1 MRKIFSTFALTIGLL
16 VSASSTMAQVNMS
29 RYITLT
35 VKSGQSINLIF
46 KAAAASTPIRIV
58 SGSNTQN
65 ITVDTVWSTSTGY
78 NTDGTTMTVYG
89 DITGLNCYY
98 NYINLIGLDASNNTE
113 LMLLSCDN
121 NQLTTLDVSKNTK
134 LTSLSCTYNQISSLD
149 VSKNTK
155 LTMFDCNGNNL
166 SNLNISNNTELKELN
181 CSNNQLSRLDISKN
195 TKLTMLNCSNNQFT
209 TLNVSKNTL
218 LTDLSCSSNQLSS
231 LDISKNT
238 KLAMLDCYGNK
249 FTTAAIDSIYC
260 TLPIRQEADSAIIY
274 PVKDSS
280 DPNHA
285 TVIASTKKNA
295 IDKNWKVKYNDTYT
309 NIPATTGSYVCFA
322 TDIAESRTEQALNLY
337 PNPVVDMLY
346 LSATARTIRIYNMYG
361 TEVAHA
367 TNTDCVEVSHLPAGI
382 YTVKADC
389 SIAKMV
395 KR

>member
-1 MRKIFSTFALTIGLL
+1 MRKIFSIFALTIVLL
-16 VSASSTMAQVNMS
+16 VSASTMAEVNMS

-35 VKSGQSINLIF
+35 VKNGQSINLVF

-113 LMLLSCDN
+113 LMSLSCDN

-149 VSKNTK
+149 ISKNTK
-155 LTMFDCNGNNL
+155 LTIFDCNGNNL

-181 CSNNQLSRLDISKN
+181 CSNNQLSGLDISKN

-295 IDKNWKVKYNDTYT
+295 TEKNWKVKYSDTYK
-309 NIPATTGSYVCFA
+309 NIPATTGNYVCFA
-322 TDIAESRTEQALNLY
+322 TDIDEATTEQALNLY
-337 PNPVVDMLY
+337 PNPVADVLY

-367 TNTDCVEVSHLPAGI
+367 TDTDRVEVSHLPAGV
-382 YTVKADC
+382 YTVKADS

>member
-1 MRKIFSTFALTIGLL
+1 MRKIFSIFALTIVLL
-16 VSASSTMAQVNMS
+16 VSASTMAQVNMS

-35 VKSGQSINLIF
+35 VKNGQSINLVF

-113 LMLLSCDN
+113 LMSLSCDN

-149 VSKNTK
+149 ISKNTK
-155 LTMFDCNGNNL
+155 LTIFDCNGNNL

-181 CSNNQLSRLDISKN
+181 CSNNQLSGLDISKN

-285 TVIASTKKNA
+285 TVIATTKKNA
-295 IDKNWKVKYNDTYT
+295 TDKKWKVKYSDTYK

-322 TDIAESRTEQALNLY
+322 TDIAEATTEHALNLY

-367 TNTDCVEVSHLPAGI
+367 TDTDRVEVSHLPAGV
-382 YTVKADC
+382 YTVKADS

>member
-134 LTSLSCTYNQISSLD
+134 LT
-149 VSKNTK
+149 
-155 LTMFDCNGNNL
+155 MFDCNGNNL

-181 CSNNQLSRLDISKN
+181 CSNNQLSGLDISKN

-367 TNTDCVEVSHLPAGI
+367 TDTDCVEVSHLPAGI

>member
-1 MRKIFSTFALTIGLL
+1 MRKIFSIFALTIGLL
-16 VSASSTMAQVNMS
+16 VGASTMAQVNMS

-35 VKSGQSINLIF
+35 VKNGQSINLIF
-46 KAAAASTPIRIV
+46 KAAAANTPIRIV

-113 LMLLSCDN
+113 LMSLSCDN

-149 VSKNTK
+149 ISKNTK
-155 LTMFDCNGNNL
+155 LTIFDCNGNNL

-181 CSNNQLSRLDISKN
+181 CSNNQLSGLDISKN

-295 IDKNWKVKYNDTYT
+295 TKKNWKVKYSDTYK

-322 TDIAESRTEQALNLY
+322 TDIDEATTEQALDLY
-337 PNPVVDMLY
+337 PNPVADVLY

-367 TNTDCVEVSHLPAGI
+367 TDTDRVEVSHLPAGV
-382 YTVKADC
+382 YTVKADS

>member
-1 MRKIFSTFALTIGLL
+1 MRKIFSIFALTIVLL
-16 VSASSTMAQVNMS
+16 VSASTMAQVNMS

-35 VKSGQSINLIF
+35 VKNGQSINLVF

-113 LMLLSCDN
+113 LMSLSCDN

-149 VSKNTK
+149 ISKNTK
-155 LTMFDCNGNNL
+155 LTIFDCNGNNL

-181 CSNNQLSRLDISKN
+181 CSNNQLSGLDISKN

-295 IDKNWKVKYNDTYT
+295 TEKNWKVKYSDTYK
-309 NIPATTGSYVCFA
+309 NIPATTGNYVCFA
-322 TDIAESRTEQALNLY
+322 TDIDEATTEQALNLY
-337 PNPVVDMLY
+337 PNPVADVLY

-367 TNTDCVEVSHLPAGI
+367 TDTDRVEVSHLPAGV
-382 YTVKADC
+382 YTVKADS

>member
-181 CSNNQLSRLDISKN
+181 CSNNELSGLDISKN
-195 TKLTMLNCSNNQFT
+195 TKLTMLNCSNNQ
-209 TLNVSKNTL
+209 
-218 LTDLSCSSNQLSS
+218 
-231 LDISKNT
+231 
-238 KLAMLDCYGNK
+238 

-367 TNTDCVEVSHLPAGI
+367 TDTDCVEVSHLPAGI

>member
-1 MRKIFSTFALTIGLL
+1 
-16 VSASSTMAQVNMS
+16 
-29 RYITLT
+29 
-35 VKSGQSINLIF
+35 
-46 KAAAASTPIRIV
+46 
-58 SGSNTQN
+58 
-65 ITVDTVWSTSTGY
+65 
-78 NTDGTTMTVYG
+78 
-89 DITGLNCYY
+89 
-98 NYINLIGLDASNNTE
+98 
-113 LMLLSCDN
+113 
-121 NQLTTLDVSKNTK
+121 
-134 LTSLSCTYNQISSLD
+134 
-149 VSKNTK
+149 
-155 LTMFDCNGNNL
+155 MFDCNGNNL

-181 CSNNQLSRLDISKN
+181 CSNNQLSGLDISKN

-231 LDISKNT
+231 LDISKNM

-367 TNTDCVEVSHLPAGI
+367 TDTDCVEVSHLPAGV

>member
-1 MRKIFSTFALTIGLL
+1 MRKIFSIFALTIVLL
-16 VSASSTMAQVNMS
+16 VSASTMAQVNMS

-35 VKSGQSINLIF
+35 VKNGQSINLVF

-149 VSKNTK
+149 ISKNTK
-155 LTMFDCNGNNL
+155 LTIFDCNGNNL
-166 SNLNISNNTELKELN
+166 SKLNISNNTELKELN
-181 CSNNQLSRLDISKN
+181 CSNNQLSGLDISKN

-295 IDKNWKVKYNDTYT
+295 TEKNWKVKYSDTYK

-322 TDIAESRTEQALNLY
+322 TDIDEATTEQALDLY
-337 PNPVVDMLY
+337 PNPVADVLY

-367 TNTDCVEVSHLPAGI
+367 TDTDRVEVSHLPAGV
-382 YTVKADC
+382 YTVKADS

>member
-1 MRKIFSTFALTIGLL
+1 MRKIFSIFALTIVLL
-16 VSASSTMAQVNMS
+16 VSASTMAQVNMS

-35 VKSGQSINLIF
+35 VKNGQSINLVF

-113 LMLLSCDN
+113 LMSLSCDN

-149 VSKNTK
+149 ISKNTK
-155 LTMFDCNGNNL
+155 LTIFDCNGNNL

-181 CSNNQLSRLDISKN
+181 CSNNQLSGLDISKN

-295 IDKNWKVKYNDTYT
+295 TEKNWKVKYSDTYK

-322 TDIAESRTEQALNLY
+322 TDIDEATTEQALDLY
-337 PNPVVDMLY
+337 PNPVADVLY

-367 TNTDCVEVSHLPAGI
+367 TDTDRVEVSHLPAGV
-382 YTVKADC
+382 YTVKADS